1 MSRIAHFV
9 LFSACECNNAGTFG
23 SSQACI
29 PDQIGQC
36 PCKVNTEGRACDTCK
51 DGFYQLDVDNVD
63 GKDFSF
69 FFGYQLCW
77 IKTVSKPFSVG
88 L

>member
-1 MSRIAHFV
+1 MSCIADFV

-29 PDQIGQC
+29 ADQIGQC

-63 GKDFSF
+63 GKDFNYLFRLSA
-69 FFGYQLCW
+69 L
-77 IKTVSKPFSVG
+77 
-88 L
+88 LN